1 MTVCRINHVLMFVN
15 SNLVAQTFEPNPKY
29 DIHASSIYKPQI
41 YNPLMVEKEG
51 HEGDETRAFVRVR
64 SDVELIKAEDWL
76 IQEHPEVL
84 QDFAKRAAAYRPSDT
99 LNELRKNLS
108 DDDLMLL
115 IKSRHCQTPSEIEAF
130 YNDLSQRNISYN
142 ECMQAIL
149 DEKQKQAVE
158 AAETAGASEGNN
170 KDDSAAQK

>member
-1 MTVCRINHVLMFVN
+1 MTVCRINCFLMFVN
-15 SNLVAQTFEPNPKY
+15 SNPVAQTFEPNPKY
-29 DIHASSIYKPQI
+29 DIHVSGIYKPQI
-41 YNPLMVEKEG
+41 YNPLLVEKEG
-51 HEGDETRAFVRVR
+51 KEGDETRAFVRVR
-64 SDVELIKAEDWL
+64 SDIELIKAEDWL

-99 LNELRKNLS
+99 LDELKKDLS

-130 YNDLSQRNISYN
+130 YNDLSQRNITYN
-142 ECMQAIL
+142 ECLQAIL

-158 AAETAGASEGNN
+158 SAETAKASEGDN
-170 KDDSAAQK
+170 KNGSADQK